1 MDHLSVPGEALSGRL
16 LLVLLTAVTTLGSGL
31 TGCRASDSSAPPP
44 ALFGRATQAPDQC
57 PPEPLATVVRPLS
70 RQSLQWMGEP
80 VIACGPFAEDEVYRF
95 VAQSPDR
102 SSSPLS
108 VRLSRI
114 EGQALLVARQYAW
127 VTTAGAAQSLSVVT
141 SKVRP
146 IPTPEWD
153 ALTSALR
160 SAGFWDM
167 PIEDS
172 SPSSQDVARWDLEGR
187 LGAGYHHVERQ
198 PSTEGPFRELVRHV
212 LTLAGYADR
221 LANESSR

>member
-1 MDHLSVPGEALSGRL
+1 MEHVRAPGRARAAQP
-16 LLVLLTAVTTLGSGL
+16 LLVILTAITSLSSGIA
-31 TGCRASDSSAPPP
+31 GCRATDSSEPTP
-44 ALFGRATQAPDQC
+44 ALLGRATPAPDRC
-57 PPEPLATVVRPLS
+57 PPEQTVTVVGPLS

-127 VTTAGAAQSLSVVT
+127 VSKADEAQPLSVVT
-141 SKVRP
+141 SKIRL
-146 IPTPEWD
+146 IPTPEWES
-153 ALTSALR
+153 LTSALR

-167 PIEDS
+167 PVEEG
-172 SPSSQDVARWDLEGR
+172 SPSSEDVARWDLEGR
-187 LGAGYHHVERQ
+187 LGAGYHHVERR
-198 PSTEGPFRELVRHV
+198 PSIQGPFRELVRHV

-221 LANESSR
+221 VAE